1 VNAYADEDPRAPERF
16 DVPVGLAEGQ
26 VRALAELRAMRDG
39 TAAEAALSALGDAAR
54 RPASTMP
61 AILAAVRADATLGEI
76 CGVLRGV
83 YGEYRPAS
91 AAQI

>member
-1 VNAYADEDPRAPERF
+1 
-16 DVPVGLAEGQ
+16 Q
-26 VRALAELRAMRDG
+26 VRALTELRGGRDG
-39 TAAEAALSALGDAAR
+39 TAVASALAALEEAARAPG
-54 RPASTMP
+54 STMP

-76 CGVLRGV
+76 CGALRAV